1 MSDDRS
7 TINSTIKGK
16 AFEYASVVAIVDLVS
31 PTRLVRVVE
40 NSSLEIARKR
50 YLEDISDTERS
61 EMLAS
66 ATAGVDV
73 ILKMEPKI
81 LEDGSD
87 PIEVSI
93 QPDNVAKL
101 GDVRDVLVI
110 RRDIAW
116 EIGVS
121 VKHNHE
127 ALKHSRLSLK
137 LDFGQQWLGLSTSDE
152 YFGAIRSI
160 FTNLR
165 DMQSKRITWRSLAR
179 KKEEIYLPVL
189 EAFINELNQMYLV
202 HGEAVTAGLIKYL
215 LGSNGS
221 DYYKLIHHNNHLTR
235 VIPFNL
241 FGTLYHSS
249 ESDTP
254 ATLIPAIDLPTRI
267 IDLSLKENSLTTVI
281 LTMDRGWSIS
291 FRIHS
296 ASTIVEPSLKFDIQL
311 VGQPANLFFID
322 VAW

>member
-7 TINSTIKGK
+7 TINATIKGK

-31 PTRLVRVVE
+31 PTRPVRVVE

-50 YLEDISDTERS
+50 YLDDISNTERS

-66 ATAGVDV
+66 ATAGVGV

-110 RRDIAW
+110 RRDISW

-127 ALKHSRLSLK
+127 ALKHSRLSEK
-137 LDFGQQWLGLSTSDE
+137 LDFGQQWLGLSTSPE
-152 YFGAIRSI
+152 YFESIRSI

-165 DMQSKRITWRSLAR
+165 SMQTKGITWRSLAR

-189 EAFINELNQMYLV
+189 ESFIAELNQLYRE

-215 LGSNGS
+215 LGSSGS
-221 DYYKLIHHNNHLTR
+221 DYYKLIHHNNHRTR

-241 FGTLYHSS
+241 FGTLNQSS
-249 ESDTP
+249 AKTVPETS
-254 ATLIPAIDLPTRI
+254 IPAIELPTRI
-267 IDLSLKENSLTTVI
+267 IDLSLKENSMTTVI
-281 LTMDRGWSIS
+281 LTMDRGWAIS

-311 VGQPANLFFID
+311 IGQPANLFYLD

>member
-16 AFEYASVVAIVDLVS
+16 AFEYASVAAIVDLVS
-31 PTRLVRVVE
+31 PTRPVRVVE

-66 ATAGVDV
+66 ATAGVGV

-127 ALKHSRLSLK
+127 ALKHSRLSEK

-189 EAFINELNQMYLV
+189 EAFINELNQMYIV
-202 HGEAVTAGLIKYL
+202 HGEAVTTGLIKYL
-215 LGSNGS
+215 LGNNGS

-241 FGTLYHSS
+241 FGTLNHSS

-311 VGQPANLFFID
+311 IGQPANLFFID